1 MSLTAFLIG
10 NALLVLVLL
19 TWNLYTRV
27 SLRGVAPEGET
38 RWTVAVGLQ
47 WRFGGATAALIAVS
61 VALFDAILF
70 GESEKITEVAV
81 IFSML
86 ALSIT
91 VAHAI
96 LSLILSAELMGRGV
110 DAGTSS
116 FSDDSPWR
124 RPVEWTTVV
133 LVPVSLIGALIFGIV
148 AWSLA

>member
-27 SLRGVAPEGET
+27 SLRGVEPEGKT
-38 RWTVAVGLQ
+38 RWMAAVGLQ
-47 WRFGGATAALIAVS
+47 WRFGAATAALIAVT
-61 VALFDAILF
+61 VALFDAILY
-70 GESEKITEVAV
+70 GEGEKITEVAV

-86 ALSIT
+86 ALSIA

>member
-1 MSLTAFLIG
+1 
-10 NALLVLVLL
+10 
-19 TWNLYTRV
+19 
-27 SLRGVAPEGET
+27 
-38 RWTVAVGLQ
+38 
-47 WRFGGATAALIAVS
+47 LIAVT

-70 GESEKITEVAV
+70 GEGDVITEVAV

-86 ALSIT
+86 ALSIA
-91 VAHAI
+91 VAHAV

-110 DAGTSS
+110 DAWTSS

-133 LVPVSLIGALIFGIV
+133 LVPVSLIGALIFGVV

>member
-27 SLRGVAPEGET
+27 SLRSVEPEGKT
-38 RWTVAVGLQ
+38 RWMSAVGLQ
-47 WRFGGATAALIAVS
+47 WRFGAATAALIAVA

-70 GESEKITEVAV
+70 GEGDEITEVAV

-86 ALSIT
+86 ALSIA
-91 VAHAI
+91 VAHAV

-110 DAGTSS
+110 DAGASS
-116 FSDDSPWR
+116 FSDESPLR
-124 RPVEWTTVV
+124 RPLEWTTVV
-133 LVPVSLIGALIFGIV
+133 LVPVSLVGALIFGIV

>member
-27 SLRGVAPEGET
+27 SLRGVEPEGKT
-38 RWTVAVGLQ
+38 RWMSAVGLQ
-47 WRFGGATAALIAVS
+47 WRFGAATAALIAVA

-70 GESEKITEVAV
+70 GEGDEITEVAV

-86 ALSIT
+86 ALSIA
-91 VAHAI
+91 VAHAV
-96 LSLILSAELMGRGV
+96 LSLILSAELMSRGV
-110 DAGTSS
+110 DAGASS
-116 FSDDSPWR
+116 FSDESPWR

-148 AWSLA
+148 AW

>member
-27 SLRGVAPEGET
+27 SLRGAEPEGKT

-47 WRFGGATAALIAVS
+47 WRFGAATAALIAVA
-61 VALFDAILF
+61 VALFDAIFF
-70 GESEKITEVAV
+70 GEGAKITEVAV

-86 ALSIT
+86 ALSIA
-91 VAHAI
+91 VAHAV